1 VTKKQQRINQ
11 KKMKI
16 LSIDAWADGYR
27 GWSWNNWFHV
37 GDIETEQFETLKT
50 NRKVL
55 AWFRANGFLTDASK
69 GNVSVEDDGY
79 NLVVVDRQNRMP
91 LFAIEYGT

>member
-1 VTKKQQRINQ
+1 MLTIKRTSVPMGSQRRLRKQRIRAFT
-11 KKMKI
+11 KSFVELI
-16 LSIDAWADGYR
+16 
-27 GWSWNNWFHV
+27 V
-37 GDIETEQFETLKT
+37 GPWMLC
-50 NRKVL
+50 L